1 MLEKTKC
8 LSGPVPAVAA
18 FHSRC
23 NQVMIPKWLA
33 PSRVAP
39 HPVFNGHG
47 LEIPTVL
54 WGVTHAKGTSLG
66 SIALIPM
73 GGRCGF
79 DPNPNDESK
88 GMNRREGQRV
98 RHHPAANRGGS
109 LLMCK
114 VCRLDKGLLMGGAF
128 TAPLHPDLAP
138 MPMATVCHP

>member
-1 MLEKTKC
+1 VLGKTRC

-18 FHSRC
+18 IHSRC
-23 NQVMIPKWLA
+23 NQVMSPKWLA

-54 WGVTHAKGTSLG
+54 WSVTHAKGTSPG

-73 GGRCGF
+73 GGRCGL

-114 VCRLDKGLLMGGAF
+114 VCRLDRGLLMGGTFF
-128 TAPLHPDLAP
+128 TFFQRHSIAGQNGL
-138 MPMATVCHP
+138 